1 VAPGRKAIGGRAAVR
16 IRPIV
21 GYPVGRAPSAEAGRC
36 AAIGPRARRQEE
48 PASRWRTSRSIVERL
63 DHARILIYSHD
74 SFGLGH
80 LRRCRAIAHA
90 IVDRYKG
97 VSVLILSG
105 SPIIGSFDFLPRV
118 DFVRIPGVVKLH
130 NGEYQ
135 SLGLHIDL
143 DQTMAIR
150 AAIIQKTAESFR
162 PNLFLVDKEPL
173 GLKGEVLPTLKML
186 KSRGAT
192 LVLGLRDIMDEPRL
206 LLREWKRK
214 KVLPA
219 LEHLYD
225 DIWVYGLESFA
236 DPLQSVA
243 CPAAVRSKMIYTGYL
258 RRALPHLKTA
268 EPPARRDPYVL
279 VTVGGGDDGM
289 AALDWVLAAYEED
302 PTIALPAVIVTG
314 PFMAAEEQRRVR
326 ERAERLRRVEVLTFD
341 THLELLMER
350 AAGVVAMAGY
360 NTFCEILSFDKRAI
374 LVPRVLPRRE
384 QVMRAMRAATLGLA
398 HALDPEGPRDAA
410 LMIAA
415 LHDLHRQPLPSECN
429 ASGMLNGLDVITDLV
444 AERVGRPATRRE
456 RAIAAQV

>member
-1 VAPGRKAIGGRAAVR
+1 M
-16 IRPIV
+16 
-21 GYPVGRAPSAEAGRC
+21 
-36 AAIGPRARRQEE
+36 
-48 PASRWRTSRSIVERL
+48 VERL
-63 DHARILIYSHD
+63 DNARILIYSHD

-118 DFVRIPGVVKLH
+118 DFVRIPGVVKLT

-150 AAIIQKTAESFR
+150 AAIIEQTAQSFR
-162 PNLFLVDKEPL
+162 PHLFLVDKEPL
-173 GLKGEVLPTLKML
+173 GLKGEVGRTLKLL
-186 KSRGAT
+186 KARGT
-192 LVLGLRDIMDEPRL
+192 RLVLGLRDIMDEPRL

-225 DIWVYGLESFA
+225 EIWVYGLAGFA
-236 DPLQSVA
+236 DPLHGVA
-243 CPAAVRSKMIYTGYL
+243 CPATVRAKMLYTGYL
-258 RRALPHLKTA
+258 RRAVPRLNTTELPAH
-268 EPPARRDPYVL
+268 RDPYVL

-289 AALDWVLAAYEED
+289 AVLDWVLKAYEQD
-302 PTIALPAVIVTG
+302 PTIPVGAVVVTG
-314 PFMAAEEQRRVR
+314 PFMAAEQQRHFR
-326 ERAERLRRVEVLTFD
+326 ERAERLGRIEVLTFD
-341 THLELLMER
+341 AHLEILMER
-350 AAGVVAMAGY
+350 AVGVVAMAGY
-360 NTFCEILSFDKRAI
+360 NTFCEILSLDKRAI

-384 QVMRAMRAATLGLA
+384 QVMRATRATTLGLA
-398 HALDPEGPRDAA
+398 HMLDPEGPHDPA

-415 LHDLHRQPLPSECN
+415 LRRLALQPAPSEGG
-429 ASGMLNGLDVITDLV
+429 AAEMLDGLRVITDLV
-444 AERVGRPATRRE
+444 AERVPRPVPRRE
-456 RAIAAQV
+456 RAVAHVG

>member
-1 VAPGRKAIGGRAAVR
+1 
-16 IRPIV
+16 
-21 GYPVGRAPSAEAGRC
+21 
-36 AAIGPRARRQEE
+36 
-48 PASRWRTSRSIVERL
+48 VERL
-63 DHARILIYSHD
+63 ENARILIYSHD

-90 IVDRYKG
+90 IVDRFKG

-150 AAIIQKTAESFR
+150 AAIIKQTAESFR
-162 PNLFLVDKEPL
+162 PDLFIVDKEPL
-173 GLKGEVLPTLKML
+173 GLKGEVLPTLNLL

-192 LVLGLRDIMDEPRL
+192 LVLGLRDIMDEPAL

-225 DIWVYGLESFA
+225 EIWVYGLADFA
-236 DPLQSVA
+236 DPLEGVA

-258 RRALPHLKTA
+258 RRAVPSLKTT
-268 EPPARRDPYVL
+268 EPPVRRAPYVL

-289 AALDWVLAAYEED
+289 AVLDWVLAAYEHD
-302 PTIALPAVIVTG
+302 PRIPLGAVIVTG
-314 PFMAAEEQRRVR
+314 PFMAPDQQRHFR
-326 ERAERLRRVEVLTFD
+326 ERAERIKRIEVLTFD
-341 THLELLMER
+341 AHLEVLMER
-350 AAGVVAMAGY
+350 AVGVVAMAGY
-360 NTFCEILSFDKRAI
+360 NTFCEILSLDKRAI

-384 QVMRAMRAATLGLA
+384 QVMRAQRAASLELA
-398 HALDPEGPRDAA
+398 HMLDPEGPHEPQIMTAA
-410 LMIAA
+410 LRN
-415 LHDLHRQPLPSECN
+415 LLDQPAPSERH
-429 ASGMLNGLDVITDLV
+429 APEMLNGLSVITDLV
-444 AERVGRPATRRE
+444 AERVRRPVRR
-456 RAIAAQV
+456 RAVAAQR

>member
-1 VAPGRKAIGGRAAVR
+1 MVR
-16 IRPIV
+16 II
-21 GYPVGRAPSAEAGRC
+21 GYPCTSLPAGRY
-36 AAIGPRARRQEE
+36 AATVWRGRIGM
-48 PASRWRTSRSIVERL
+48 ERL
-63 DHARILIYSHD
+63 DNARILIYSHD

-90 IVDRYKG
+90 IVDRFKG

-150 AAIIQKTAESFR
+150 AAIIEQTAETFR
-162 PNLFLVDKEPL
+162 PDLFLVDKEPL
-173 GLKGEVLPTLKML
+173 GLNGEVARTLKML
-186 KSRGAT
+186 KARGAT
-192 LVLGLRDIMDEPRL
+192 LVLGLRDIMDEPAL

-225 DIWVYGLESFA
+225 EIWVYGLAGFA
-236 DPLQSVA
+236 DPLHGVA
-243 CPAAVRSKMIYTGYL
+243 CPASVRAKMIYTGYL
-258 RRALPHLKTA
+258 RRAVPHLETS
-268 EPPARRDPYVL
+268 EPPVSRDPYVL

-289 AALDWVLAAYEED
+289 AVLDWVLAAYEHD
-302 PTIALPAVIVTG
+302 ATIPLGAVIVTG
-314 PFMAAEEQRRVR
+314 PFMAAEQQRHFR
-326 ERAERLRRVEVLTFD
+326 ERAERLGRIEVLTFD
-341 THLELLMER
+341 AHLEILMEH
-350 AAGVVAMAGY
+350 AVGVVAMAGY
-360 NTFCEILSFDKRAI
+360 NTFCEILSLDKRAI

-384 QVMRAMRAATLGLA
+384 QVMRAVRAAAFELA
-398 HALDPEGPRDAA
+398 HTLDPERPHEPA

-415 LHDLHRQPLPSECN
+415 LHKLREQPAPSQRGAER
-429 ASGMLNGLDVITDLV
+429 MLNGLDVITELV
-444 AERVGRPATRRE
+444 AERVGRPVPRRE
-456 RAIAAQV
+456 RALARFG

>member
-1 VAPGRKAIGGRAAVR
+1 M
-16 IRPIV
+16 
-21 GYPVGRAPSAEAGRC
+21 
-36 AAIGPRARRQEE
+36 
-48 PASRWRTSRSIVERL
+48 ERL

-143 DQTMAIR
+143 DQTMAMR
-150 AAIIQKTAESFR
+150 AAIIRQTAESFR
-162 PNLFLVDKEPL
+162 PDLFLVDKEPL

-186 KSRGAT
+186 KAHGTT
-192 LVLGLRDIMDEPRL
+192 LVLGLRDIMDEPTQ

-214 KVLPA
+214 NVLPA
-219 LEHLYD
+219 LKNLYD
-225 DIWVYGLESFA
+225 EIWVYGLADFA
-236 DPLQSVA
+236 DPLRGVA
-243 CPAAVRSKMIYTGYL
+243 CPASVRAKMIYTGYL
-258 RRALPHLKTA
+258 RRSLPRLTNA
-268 EPPARRDPYVL
+268 DTPAHREPYVL

-289 AALDWVLAAYEED
+289 AVLDWVLSAYEHD
-302 PTIALPAVIVTG
+302 PGIPANAVIVTG
-314 PFMAAEEQRRVR
+314 PFMAAERQRHFR
-326 ERAERLRRVEVLTFD
+326 ERAERLARVDILTFD

-350 AAGVVAMAGY
+350 AVGVVGMAGY

-374 LVPRVLPRRE
+374 LVPRVRPRRE
-384 QVMRAMRAATLGLA
+384 QVMRAMRAAELDLA
-398 HALDPEGPRDAA
+398 HALDPEQPQDPHI
-410 LMIAA
+410 MTDA
-415 LHDLHRQPLPSECN
+415 LHKLHLRPMPSERG
-429 ASGMLNGLDVITDLV
+429 AVEMLRGLDVITDLV
-444 AERVGRPATRRE
+444 ADRVSRRTSRRIRPL
-456 RAIAAQV
+456 AARI

>member
-1 VAPGRKAIGGRAAVR
+1 M
-16 IRPIV
+16 
-21 GYPVGRAPSAEAGRC
+21 
-36 AAIGPRARRQEE
+36 
-48 PASRWRTSRSIVERL
+48 ERL
-63 DHARILIYSHD
+63 DNARILIYSHD

-90 IVDRYKG
+90 IVDRFKG

-150 AAIIQKTAESFR
+150 AAIIEQTAETFR
-162 PNLFLVDKEPL
+162 PDLFLVDKEPL
-173 GLKGEVLPTLKML
+173 GLNGEVARTLKIL
-186 KSRGAT
+186 KARGTT
-192 LVLGLRDIMDEPRL
+192 LVLGLRDIMDEPAL

-225 DIWVYGLESFA
+225 EIWVYGLAGFA
-236 DPLQSVA
+236 DPLHGVA
-243 CPAAVRSKMIYTGYL
+243 CPASVRAKMIYTGYL
-258 RRALPHLKTA
+258 RRAVPHLETS
-268 EPPARRDPYVL
+268 EPPVSRDPYVL

-289 AALDWVLAAYEED
+289 AVLDWVLAAYEHD
-302 PTIALPAVIVTG
+302 ATIPLGAVIVTG
-314 PFMAAEEQRRVR
+314 PFMAAEQQRHFR
-326 ERAERLRRVEVLTFD
+326 ERAERLGRIEVLTFD
-341 THLELLMER
+341 AHLEILMEH
-350 AAGVVAMAGY
+350 AVGVVAMAGY
-360 NTFCEILSFDKRAI
+360 NTFCEILSLDKRAI

-384 QVMRAMRAATLGLA
+384 QVMRAVRAAAFELA
-398 HALDPEGPRDAA
+398 HTLDPERPHEPA

-415 LHDLHRQPLPSECN
+415 LHKLREQPAPSQRGAER
-429 ASGMLNGLDVITDLV
+429 MLNGLDVITELV
-444 AERVGRPATRRE
+444 AERVGRPVPRRE
-456 RAIAAQV
+456 RALARFG

>member
-1 VAPGRKAIGGRAAVR
+1 M
-16 IRPIV
+16 
-21 GYPVGRAPSAEAGRC
+21 
-36 AAIGPRARRQEE
+36 
-48 PASRWRTSRSIVERL
+48 ERL
-63 DHARILIYSHD
+63 DNARILIYSHD

-90 IVDRYKG
+90 IVDRFKG

-150 AAIIQKTAESFR
+150 AAIIEQTAETFR
-162 PNLFLVDKEPL
+162 PDLFLVDKEPL
-173 GLKGEVLPTLKML
+173 GLNGEVARTLKML
-186 KSRGAT
+186 KARGTT
-192 LVLGLRDIMDEPRL
+192 LVLGLRDIMDEPAL

-225 DIWVYGLESFA
+225 EIWVYGLSGFA
-236 DPLQSVA
+236 DPLHGVA
-243 CPAAVRSKMIYTGYL
+243 CPASVRAKMIYTGYL
-258 RRALPHLKTA
+258 RRAVPHLETS
-268 EPPARRDPYVL
+268 EPPVSRDPYVL

-289 AALDWVLAAYEED
+289 AVLDWVLAAYEHD
-302 PTIALPAVIVTG
+302 ATIPLGAVIVTG
-314 PFMAAEEQRRVR
+314 PFMAAEQQRHFR
-326 ERAERLRRVEVLTFD
+326 ERAERLGRIEVLTFD
-341 THLELLMER
+341 AHLEILMER
-350 AAGVVAMAGY
+350 AVGVVAMAGY
-360 NTFCEILSFDKRAI
+360 NTFCEILSLDKRAI

-384 QVMRAMRAATLGLA
+384 QVMRAVRAAAFELA
-398 HALDPEGPRDAA
+398 HTLDPERPHEPA

-415 LHDLHRQPLPSECN
+415 LHKLREQPAPSQRGAER
-429 ASGMLNGLDVITDLV
+429 MLNGLDVITELV
-444 AERVGRPATRRE
+444 AERVGRPVPRRE
-456 RAIAAQV
+456 RALAKFG